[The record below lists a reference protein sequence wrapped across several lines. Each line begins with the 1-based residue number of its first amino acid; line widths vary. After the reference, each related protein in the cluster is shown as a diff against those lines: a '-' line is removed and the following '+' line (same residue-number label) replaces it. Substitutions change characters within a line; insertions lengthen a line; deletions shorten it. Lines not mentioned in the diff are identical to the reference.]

1 MTHFRR
7 VCPFVQG
14 RLFKPKAAWKLHLA
28 EHLSTASF
36 ARCTSFKFTMAQSQ
50 KSNLTKLEKAL
61 LTILDS
67 FYKYS
72 EGDSDN
78 KTLSNSEAKD
88 LINAELP
95 HILGKNNDEA
105 SVRDIM
111 TDLDKDGKMNLREFT
126 LMLMSLAVACDE
138 ESQGI

>member
-1 MTHFRR
+1 
-7 VCPFVQG
+7 
-14 RLFKPKAAWKLHLA
+14 
-28 EHLSTASF
+28 
-36 ARCTSFKFTMAQSQ
+36 MAQSQ

-95 HILGKNNDEA
+95 HILGVSKNNDEA